1 MYDVIIIGGGPAGL
15 SAAIYTSRALKKTL
29 IIEES
34 NFGGQITQALEVEN
48 YPGYEKIS
56 GMELGEK
63 MYHQAIH
70 LGAESVYG
78 TVKKIV
84 KENDTFVI
92 TVGEKEYTAKVLIY
106 GAGASPRK
114 LCIEEE
120 KKYLG
125 SGLSYCATCDGAF
138 FKGKTVCVIGGGNT
152 AIDDAIYLANICKK
166 VYVIHRRD
174 TFRAEPIKVNTL
186 KERKNVEFIT
196 NAKVLEIKGENKVET
211 LVITKEQE
219 EKILTQ
225 RKEIEKQ
232 FENSELTGKYLTRKI
247 DDNTFINFADFILNN
262 LENAEYNIPK
272 IRTSLSI
279 LKDGQAV
286 FTNLEKLYIY
296 RYVFARG
303 VEDENPI
310 KLEKEKIEEIPE
322 KDIKKMVKQMLK
334 DKEETSPYKNNTF
347 FENKL
352 LWIAREYQKQG
363 IKYIEITDTN
373 LTKKGKAG
381 IRVIEQMHEV
391 MPKIEKETGVKIR
404 LLIGIRRIPLTII
417 KDQKTSSNYLR
428 ENIDVLKAI
437 AKSPYVAGSDFIGEE
452 INDISEL
459 QPAITEIVRYVVEQ
473 DPNFTIRIHAG
484 ENDSLRENVEKSID
498 CIINSLKP
506 GEKIPNFRLGHGLY
520 TQDLNSE
527 KGKELIKKMQKT
539 GAVLEFQLTSNV
551 RLNNLSNLKK
561 HPIKTYLKNNIKCVQ
576 GTDGCGMYG
585 TDTID
590 EQLALQNLLNL
601 NDKDFE
607 AMRKVEEEIIERN
620 EKNFIEK
627 SKKFEEFLNG
637 RTIEEAIMQEE
648 LKNEE
653 ESKNK
658 KMNLRLRIGISS
670 EEALKEKISE
680 LPTDKMP
687 IIIAGGSFNAQGRET
702 ILTEEGKN
710 ILTELIK
717 KVNNKKAYF
726 VIGHKMQGYEKAILD
741 ISKKLNKKFEIDAII
756 PKTITEEV
764 KENLE
769 KENLKA
775 IRISTENED
784 SGIYKSFN
792 YEIFERRSS
801 VVVAFDGN
809 SPVSNLV
816 QEAKNG
822 KGKSKIYVNEENASL
837 REKAKSLGGYVI
849 PFTMKENIVNK
860 IIEDN
865 PEIAE
870 GI

>member
-1 MYDVIIIGGGPAGL
+1 MKELNLFNKFYLDKEKDIIVNLYKSEEDEITYILETPNHNTGN
-15 SAAIYTSRALKKTL
+15 L
-29 IIEES
+29 IT
-34 NFGGQITQALEVEN
+34 NLA
-48 YPGYEKIS
+48 
-56 GMELGEK
+56 
-63 MYHQAIH
+63 
-70 LGAESVYG
+70 
-78 TVKKIV
+78 
-84 KENDTFVI
+84 
-92 TVGEKEYTAKVLIY
+92 
-106 GAGASPRK
+106 K
-114 LCIEEE
+114 LC
-120 KKYLG
+120 
-125 SGLSYCATCDGAF
+125 
-138 FKGKTVCVIGGGNT
+138 
-152 AIDDAIYLANICKK
+152 
-166 VYVIHRRD
+166 
-174 TFRAEPIKVNTL
+174 
-186 KERKNVEFIT
+186 
-196 NAKVLEIKGENKVET
+196 KVET
-211 LVITKEQE
+211 IKNENDMKIIKGTIPASINGDNEIVYIFRLGGFKIANIYENGKIEIKAKIPAITKTLMSQTKEYNLPIEKTIVKSYILKKSKFRTDLHTHMNANLTPDCLIALGIANQIRYPLYYIKKLNLKVTKEQE

-262 LENAEYNIPK
+262 LENAEYNISK
-272 IRTSLSI
+272 IRTSLAI

-310 KLEKEKIEEIPE
+310 GLEKEKIEKIPE

-551 RLNNLSNLKK
+551 RLNNLSNLEK
-561 HPIKTYLKNNIKCVQ
+561 HPLKTYLKNNIKCVQ

-658 KMNLRLRIGISS
+658 KMNLRLRIGLES
-670 EEALKEKISE
+670 EEVLKEKIAE

-702 ILTEEGKN
+702 ELTEEGKA

-717 KVNNKKAYF
+717 RVNNEKAYF
-726 VIGHKMQGYEKAILD
+726 VIGHKMQGYEKAIID
-741 ISKKLNKKFEIDAII
+741 ISKKLDKKFEIDAII
-756 PKTITEEV
+756 PKMITEEV
-764 KENLE
+764 EQ
-769 KENLKA
+769 NLKNEDLNA
-775 IRISTENED
+775 IRISTENEE

-822 KGKSKIYVNEENASL
+822 KGKSKIYVNEENTAL

-849 PFTMKENIVNK
+849 PFSMKENIVNK
-860 IIEDN
+860 ILEDN
-865 PEIAE
+865 TEIVDNDSNVYKK
-870 GI
+870 IDL